1 MVAAIEPLLVR
12 ARDAAKAL
20 ALSERTLW
28 TLAQRGE
35 IPRVLAGRAVLYDPA
50 DLRAWI
56 EKKKTKNT
64 PVGLVVTTSS
74 C

>member
-1 MVAAIEPLLVR
+1 MVAAIEPLLMR
-12 ARDAAKAL
+12 APEAAKAL

-50 DLRAWI
+50 DLRTWI
-56 EKKKTKNT
+56 ERKKTTNT
-64 PVGLVVTTSS
+64 NHALVV
-74 C
+74 